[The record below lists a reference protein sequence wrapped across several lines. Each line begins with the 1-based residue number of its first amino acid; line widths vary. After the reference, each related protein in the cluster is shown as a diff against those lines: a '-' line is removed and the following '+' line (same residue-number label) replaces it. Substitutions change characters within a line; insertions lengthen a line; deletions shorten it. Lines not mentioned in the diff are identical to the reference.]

1 MKTLNLTKITEC
13 NLGQYIAYKN
23 EGNAKLPEGLEQKFI
38 KDNFIIDKTGLYLT
52 EKENS
57 KYVAEGSGYYLTLE
71 YKVNKNVL
79 CINYMKK
86 GKQKL
91 YVVRVA

>member
-13 NLGQYIAYKN
+13 NLGQYIIYRN
-23 EGNAKLPEGLEQKFI
+23 EENGQLPEEMKQKFI
-38 KDNFIIDKTGLYLT
+38 KDNYIIDKECLYLK
-52 EKENS
+52 EKENNQ
-57 KYVAEGSGYYLTLE
+57 YVAQGNGYYLTLE

-79 CINYMKK
+79 CVNYNKK

-91 YVVRVA
+91 YVIKVA